1 MWKYTHTDEMY
12 HSLTGQ
18 NEELFHSDIYLGQDF
33 SDGIRHFRYI
43 DKKMVNGK
51 WRYYYKDDKLAK
63 KKKAMDEATN
73 VMKYENKK
81 RGYGNDGGVYYI
93 AKGKEVKDPT
103 YKVIGKDAMMKG
115 LDYAREKYH
124 SDKRKKRYNPT
135 VKGLNALSDASYAV
149 GKKVKKAKKAVENA
163 LSKISKNKNK
173 KKK

>member
-12 HSLTGQ
+12 HSLTSQ
-18 NEELFHSDIYLGQDF
+18 NNPDVLYHSDTYLGETYE
-33 SDGIRHFRYI
+33 DGLRHFRYI

-63 KKKAMDEATN
+63 KKKAVDAAQK

-103 YKVIGKDAMMKG
+103 YDVISKNAMMKG

-124 SDKRKKRYNPT
+124 SDKRKARYNPT

-149 GKKVKKAKKAVENA
+149 GKKVRKGKKAVKKA
-163 LSKISKNKNK
+163 LNKISKK